1 MDKKIKLTFELSDLE
16 SFRDCNELDLL
27 YKIIDI
33 ANKSK
38 ERTEELVK
46 GNKSAGVDIR
56 KAMQS
61 IKMLSEVIRDN
72 TQVRRGIKNK
82 KEKLEEYIVK
92 EKNRIRREE
101 EKIIKLQE
109 KRMAQIRGNGR

>member
-1 MDKKIKLTFELSDLE
+1 MEKKIKLTFELSDLE
-16 SFRDCNELDLL
+16 SLRDCNELDLL
-27 YKIIDI
+27 YKIIDL

-38 ERTEELVK
+38 QRTEDLVK

-61 IKMLSEVIRDN
+61 IKMLSEIIRDN
-72 TQVRRGIKNK
+72 TQVRRGVKNK
-82 KEKLEEYIVK
+82 KEKLEEYIER
-92 EKNRIRREE
+92 EKARIKREE
-101 EKIIKLQE
+101 NKIQKLQE